1 MKLCPHSKFCPLETK
16 VDGVKC
22 CRARQINLSKVN
34 EHFELDLLAQL
45 PILKDHPINRR
56 YDKGGGEGVL
66 VCLQSQSHF
75 GVNSN

>member
-34 EHFELDLLAQL
+34 GHFELDLLAQL
-45 PILKDHPINRR
+45 PILKDHPIDKR
-56 YDKGGGEGVL
+56 YNMGGESEV
-66 VCLQSQSHF
+66 VCLQSQSPF
-75 GVNSN
+75 GVKPN